1 MGLFF
6 LEDFELKEINYQ
18 QKEIYSKKDQK
29 WFNDYLKIN
38 LLANLTIDEIADL
51 ISVKNITSNKLLDS
65 LGSLTFN
72 KLIGAIKNGI

>member
-6 LEDFELKEINYQ
+6 LEDFELREINYQ

-38 LLANLTIDEIADL
+38 LLANLTIDEISEL
-51 ISVKNITSNKLLDS
+51 INVKNITSNKLIDS
-65 LGSLTFN
+65 LRSLTFN
-72 KLIGAIKNGI
+72 RLMGAIKNGI